1 MGNATVVCSD
11 KTGTLTQN
19 KMSVVSGFVGASEP
33 FGTNPSSTAGLL
45 ISISET
51 LEKFPSSFEELLLHS
66 LALNTTAFE
75 EQQGEDKK
83 FIGNKTEVALL
94 QFAHQGLGMN
104 LSEIR
109 TNNHIEYVYPFD
121 SARKT
126 MAVVYARPTGFGYR
140 FLVKGAPEVVL
151 SASSH
156 MVSSGPEGDIL
167 AVCVISPDDRRLIS
181 ERINTYSRASLRTI
195 GLAYRDFPA
204 WPSSLQQRQPIFDD
218 LFHDMTW
225 IGAFGIHDPLRPE
238 VPGAIQTCCAAGI
251 QVKMVT
257 GSFSNFYRVCPCTL

>member
-19 KMSVVSGFVGASEP
+19 KMSVVSGFFGPSQP
-33 FGTNPSSTAGLL
+33 FGTIPSSTAGLL

-51 LEKFPSSFEELLLHS
+51 LEKFSSSFRELLLHS

-109 TNNHIEYVYPFD
+109 ANNHLEHVYPFD

-126 MAVVYARPTGFGYR
+126 MAVVYARPTGLGYR
-140 FLVKGAPEVVL
+140 LLVKGAPEILL
-151 SASSH
+151 SASSQ
-156 MVSSGPEGDIL
+156 MVSSGPEGEIL
-167 AVCVISPDDRRLIS
+167 PVCVISPDDRRLIS
-181 ERINTYSRASLRTI
+181 GRIDAYSRASLRTI
-195 GLAYRDFPA
+195 GLAYRDLPA
-204 WPSSLQQRQPIFDD
+204 WPSALQKHQPILDD

-238 VPGAIQTCCAAGI
+238 VPGAIQTCRAAGI

-257 GSFSNFYRVCPCTL
+257 GSFSNIYRVCPCTL